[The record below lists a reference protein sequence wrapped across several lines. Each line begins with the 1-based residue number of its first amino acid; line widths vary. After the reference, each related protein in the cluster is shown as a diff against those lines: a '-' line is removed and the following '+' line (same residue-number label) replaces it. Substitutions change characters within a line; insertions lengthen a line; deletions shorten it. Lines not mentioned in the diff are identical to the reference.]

1 VKKPHIVV
9 KGFICR
15 FKGRATRRKYQIKG
29 PTHRNR
35 EKLRLKRVIKKV
47 RKIHVLL
54 KLKSWTRRCKRG
66 IKADAHKS
74 KCSW

>member
-1 VKKPHIVV
+1 MKGPHDGVKGSDTVV
-9 KGFICR
+9 KCR

-47 RKIHVLL
+47 RKNLCPFKVEILDTPL
-54 KLKSWTRRCKRG
+54 QKRDKG
-66 IKADAHKS
+66 GRS
-74 KCSW
+74 